1 VRDEFPTKVKDI
13 LAKRVSFR
21 CSNPGCRQITI
32 GPQQDPAGTINIGV
46 AAHITAAAP
55 SGPRYNES
63 LSADER
69 GSEGNGIWLCQTCG
83 KLVDSDDNSYS
94 VDKLREWK
102 HAAEAVAALVL
113 EQRRNPATEP
123 DAVFAEAQ
131 RLMPELLAEMR
142 EDVRG
147 DATGLVMEFVVLPSR
162 GCVFWHTKQ
171 RFVYFESEHPSLQS
185 KVDWLEEMGYIID
198 VTPKNAPIYRM
209 VPQFLAALRGTP

>member
-13 LAKRVSFR
+13 LAKRVGYR
-21 CSNPGCRQITI
+21 CSNPGCRQPTS
-32 GPQQDPAGTINIGV
+32 GPQQSPSGTINVGV

-55 SGPRYNES
+55 GGPRYDES
-63 LSADER
+63 LSPDER

-83 KLVDSDDNSYS
+83 KLVDSDDSGYS

-102 HAAEAVAALVL
+102 HDAEAAAALAL

-142 EDVRG
+142 KDVRG
-147 DATGLVMEFVVLPSR
+147 DETGLVMEFVVLPSR
-162 GCVFWHTKQ
+162 GCGFWDTKP
-171 RFVYFESEHPSLQS
+171 RFVYFESEHPNLQL
-185 KVDWLEEMGYIID
+185 KVDWLEEMGYIVD
-198 VTPKNAPIYRM
+198 VTPKNTPIYRM
-209 VPQFLAALRGTP
+209 VPEFLATLRGTT